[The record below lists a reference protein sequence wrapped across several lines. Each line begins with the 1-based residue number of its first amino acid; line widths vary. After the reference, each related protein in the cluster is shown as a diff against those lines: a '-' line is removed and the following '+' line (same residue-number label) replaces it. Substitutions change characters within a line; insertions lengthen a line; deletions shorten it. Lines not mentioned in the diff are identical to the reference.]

1 MKNKHEIQQ
10 LASDHVEWFLRAIK
24 PLLIDHMVHGYKHG
38 FDDANREKPETKPNK
53 FEDTPEFVYKLVRQG
68 FVSFVLGAQM
78 LGVSEAKFNS
88 DYIDWILYKDN
99 AREAQF

>member
-10 LASDHVEWFLRAIK
+10 LAEDHVEWFLRAIK

-38 FDDANREKPETKPNK
+38 FDDANQEQ
-53 FEDTPEFVYKLVRQG
+53 PEFKHKRFTGYPEFIYKLVHQDTINLIRG
-68 FVSFVLGAQM
+68 AELLGI
-78 LGVSEAKFNS
+78 SEDKFNS
-88 DYIDWILYKDN
+88 DYIDWILNKDN